1 MRDHTHTH
9 THTHTTLLASQ
20 HLGEGVGVGVG
31 VGVERETLITRMV
44 TTWAPFIIRVF
55 LLSVF
60 YEKSGEW

>member
-1 MRDHTHTH
+1 
-9 THTHTTLLASQ
+9 
-20 HLGEGVGVGVG
+20 